1 MTRVPVKPE
10 LIRWAR
16 ERSCLDYHSLA
27 TRFPKLSEWE
37 DGEQQPTLKGEVLE
51 LLGIQVG
58 VHPLVGCETG
68 SAMPAQ
74 AEGAPHGEET
84 TGIDADP

>member
-1 MTRVPVKPE
+1 MAILQSRISP
-10 LIRWAR
+10 W
-16 ERSCLDYHSLA
+16 LDWDVGDPDPQSA
-27 TRFPKLSEWE
+27 STSVS
-37 DGEQQPTLKGEVLE
+37 GEVLE

-84 TGIDADP
+84 TGIDADA